1 MVIEKGN
8 TYQRSYLIVAAS
20 LLSLL
25 VLIVVAGTSGGQHL
39 QSSANEFAKD
49 AVTVADYPADSAMST
64 LTKDIFLGAVAENEE
79 RCGTECNKDCIGCCC
94 FCVLPL
100 NFCCSVYPC

>member
-49 AVTVADYPADSAMST
+49 AVTVADYPADSAMSA
-64 LTKDIFLGAVAENEE
+64 LTKDVFGVGAVSENEE
-79 RCGTECNKDCIGCCC
+79 GGTCNSWCCRSC
-94 FCVLPL
+94 L
-100 NFCCSVYPC
+100 CCSYLSCCI